1 MSDRFGPIAARLS
14 GQMALLIGW
23 HPVQFWSATPA
34 ELVSV
39 LTAAAPPAGAGPSRE
54 TINAL
59 LERENDG

>member
-1 MSDRFGPIAARLS
+1 MSDRFGPVAARLS
-14 GQMALLIGW
+14 GQMALLLGW
-23 HPVQFWSATPA
+23 PPAQFWSATPT

-39 LTAAAPPAGAGPSRE
+39 LTAATPPAGAAPSRE